1 MSKKSKNIRFWES
14 AILNN
19 VTAHQYFERLM
30 ELAVSRFKWS
40 GFPKSVDTR
49 FLEVGEFE
57 NGHMLFFKDDV
68 INEFLC
74 LRVALGAPFT
84 VYNIPKTRQAY
95 AVNGYRN
102 SLNDKNSV
110 IIYNNMAHTLTKDNV
125 MMYAY
130 RLYNLDRI
138 IDVNANAQKTPIL
151 VQVEDEKERL
161 TLKNLFSQYDGNEP
175 VIYADKSMTVKKPLT
190 YLSANVPYIAD
201 KIQTLKSEIWNEAL
215 TYLGVSNVNLVKK
228 ERLVRDEVQ
237 RNMGGVLASRQSALM
252 ARQQA
257 AEEINE
263 MFGLNVTVEWNDE
276 LGESEED
283 GLDISDEAVRK
294 EVI

>member
-1 MSKKSKNIRFWES
+1 MSKKGKNIRFWES

-40 GFPKSVDTR
+40 GLPKSVDPR

-74 LRVALGAPFT
+74 LRVALCGPFT
-84 VYNIPKTRQAY
+84 VYNIPKTRQTY

-175 VIYADKSMTVKKPLT
+175 VIYADKSMAVKKPLT

-215 TYLGVSNVNLVKK
+215 TYLGISNVNLVKK

-252 ARQQA
+252 SRQQA
-257 AEEINE
+257 ADEINE